1 MSRVLRRLVTTVGEL
16 LTLACTL
23 AALIALLAVV
33 FSAFSANP
41 ANPIVHAV
49 TGWATDVVGPFHN
62 VFTPR
67 SARLAIAV
75 NYLLAAVVYLVVGG
89 VLRRVFRRG

>member
-1 MSRVLRRLVTTVGEL
+1 MVRRLLAAVGDL
-16 LTLACTL
+16 LALACTL

-33 FSAFSANP
+33 FSVFSANP

-49 TGWATDVVGPFHN
+49 TGWASDLVGPFHN
-62 VFTPR
+62 VFTPK
-67 SARLAIAV
+67 SPRLAIAV
-75 NYLLAAVVYLVVGG
+75 NYGLAAIVYLVGGG